1 MGPNQ
6 PFYLSPEQRD
16 TEFLIRRLLGTQI
29 ADRYV
34 DFCRLVAGDCSL
46 RVSSPMAG
54 HALRELESI
63 MRQTLAAPLEAAPTP
78 AAEALLVRI
87 EAAERQLQI
96 LGFEKEKIDAALDKL
111 KPSTHKQQIEAV
123 VTRLGLSADGDI
135 ARAWKKL
142 TGAHG
147 EAHGR
152 KFYDSLV
159 VDDTFRAEW
168 QVPVDTVIRGLM
180 IALQSRYAVFM
191 KRIDELVAER
201 DCAKAAK
208 NFSKEIPGAL
218 PLLWHFFNGLQS
230 PDWLPHLARLN
241 LLAAPTSAVEEPEY
255 DGLPLGKW
263 PAGRYLLR
271 MAASSDAKARKLVAD
286 ALRAIAASTHP
297 DVLHSTM
304 EILAA
309 LPAGEA
315 AALVDLAEAWLNVGD
330 RFVLM
335 GQGPHQLV
343 RKLAEGNQIDA
354 ALRIKRALFNVFEEN
369 GQLSTLFSSH
379 MYEHFLPGAV
389 KAVAAVA
396 GVRTVALLCD
406 G

>member
-1 MGPNQ
+1 MGPNGV
-6 PFYLSPEQRD
+6 FYLSPEQRN
-16 TEFLIRRLLGTQI
+16 TEFLIRRLLGAQI

-34 DFCRLVAGDCSL
+34 DFCRLVAGECSL

-63 MRQTLAAPLEAAPTP
+63 VRQTLATPLEAMPSPSAEELEKVK
-78 AAEALLVRI
+78 AAEK
-87 EAAERQLQI
+87 QLQM
-96 LGFEKEKIDAALDKL
+96 LGFKKNKIDAALDKL
-111 KPSTHKQQIEAV
+111 KPRPNHKQQIEGI

-135 ARAWKKL
+135 ARAWKML
-142 TGAHG
+142 TDAHSK
-147 EAHGR
+147 AHGR
-152 KFYDSLV
+152 KFYDSLI

-168 QVPVDTVIRGLM
+168 QVPLDTVIRALM

-191 KRIDELVAER
+191 KRIEELVAEGN
-201 DCAKAAK
+201 CAKAAE

-241 LLAAPTSAVEEPEY
+241 LLAAPTSASEEPEP
-255 DGLPLGKW
+255 DSLPLGKW

-271 MAASSDAKARKLVAD
+271 MAASSDAKARQLVAD

-297 DVLHSTM
+297 DVLHSSM

-309 LPAGEA
+309 LPAEEA
-315 AALVDLAEAWLNVGD
+315 ATLVDLAEAWLNAGD

-335 GQGPHQLV
+335 G
-343 RKLAEGNQIDA
+343 
-354 ALRIKRALFNVFEEN
+354 RALTS
-369 GQLSTLFSSH
+369 LSANSLKAIKPMRRCELWALFSPSLKK
-379 MYEHFLPGAV
+379 MGSFRRSSAV
-389 KAVAAVA
+389 ICTSIFYPAQ
-396 GVRTVALLCD
+396 
-406 G
+406 